1 MRSDSRG
8 HAPRFRSSVGLRL
21 LLALAGLVTFSSA
34 VALSLQDRALARDL
48 ERAAAAR
55 LERAAHAAGQLVAAH
70 QAALEERYRAVSG
83 TPQLRANLEV
93 QHPPTLAYYAGD
105 LQQREGA
112 LLLAFVDREGRA
124 IASAGDADLLA
135 AAIAAPASALSAHAG
150 KPYFIT
156 TTELRSE
163 AGLLGRLVAV
173 DAVDAAQVERWSD
186 LCGAPLAFGEPETRG
201 EFARVVAALPGLE
214 LRVGADLA
222 AERAALRHSREN
234 LALAGAVALA
244 LSLFASGLFTRGFVR
259 PIRAIQ
265 DAAER
270 IGAGDFATR
279 ISSARR
285 DEIGDVARAFDSMLD
300 HLQASRAEVAA
311 NLIELTRSRAH
322 LDNAQR
328 RARIGSFE
336 IDLVSGE
343 IEGSRQLRALYQLDE
358 SDKPIDPAELLGRVH
373 PDDRSAVAESISQ
386 AMRAGSPF
394 AADFRVLL
402 PDGVER
408 VVHCQAQVA
417 VGADGKPRKL
427 EGTAQDVTERRRAEE
442 QIRFLAHHDALTGL
456 GNRRMF
462 TDRLSASIE
471 NAQRRGL
478 MLGVLFLDLDHFKR
492 INDTLGHTLGDD
504 LLREVAARLV
514 QCVRA
519 SDAIGR
525 TGSEFA
531 SAISRLGGDEFTILV
546 DRIADPQGL
555 SLVAERILELLA
567 RPFNLGGHEVVVGA
581 SIGIAAWPLDGD
593 DGDALLRNA
602 DSAMYHAKEH
612 GRGQYQFYTES
623 MNAAALRRLEIEQRL
638 RAGIAHG
645 ELEVHYQPKLD
656 LRTQKV
662 AGFEA
667 LVRWR
672 DPERGLVSPG
682 EFIAV
687 AEQSG
692 LILAIGQFV
701 LEQACR
707 QIARWE
713 QDRNGTPAGFWR
725 VSVNVSA
732 RQFESGDL
740 VATVRRALDEA
751 GARAERLE
759 LEITEST
766 VMHDEKAVIATL
778 AQLRAL
784 GVAVSLDDFG
794 TGYSSLSYLRSL
806 PVDTL
811 KIDMAFVRNI
821 ANSEEDAALTAAIV
835 SMGKARGLRVIAE
848 GVETAEQRRLLTSF
862 GCDEIQGFLIAAALP
877 ADQAT
882 LVCRAGFAEES

>member
-1 MRSDSRG
+1 MRSDTRNRAPRG
-8 HAPRFRSSVGLRL
+8 RFRSSVGLRL

-48 ERAAAAR
+48 ERAAVARLDRAAR
-55 LERAAHAAGQLVAAH
+55 AAGQLVAAH
-70 QAALEERYRAVSG
+70 RAALEERYRAVSG

-105 LQQREGA
+105 LQRREGA
-112 LLLAFVDREGRA
+112 RLIAFVDRDGRA
-124 IASAGDADLLA
+124 IASSGDADLLGA
-135 AAIAAPASALSAHAG
+135 ALAAPGSALSAHAG

-156 TTELRSE
+156 TTELRSD
-163 AGLLGRLVAV
+163 AGSLGRLVAV
-173 DAVDAAQVERWSD
+173 DAVDAALVERWSD
-186 LCGAPLAFGEPETRG
+186 LCGAPLAFHAPETQG

-214 LRVGADLA
+214 LRVDADLA
-222 AERAALRHSREN
+222 AEHAALRHSREK
-234 LALAGAVALA
+234 LTLAGAVALA
-244 LSLFASGLFTRGFVR
+244 LSLLASVLFTRGFMR

-265 DAAER
+265 HATER
-270 IGAGDFATR
+270 IRGGDFATR
-279 ISSARR
+279 IASTRR
-285 DEIGDVARAFDSMLD
+285 DEIGDVERAFDAMLD
-300 HLQASRAEVAA
+300 HLQESRAQVAA
-311 NLIELTRSRAH
+311 HLAELTRSRTH

-336 IDLVSGE
+336 IDLATGE
-343 IEGSRQLRALYQLDE
+343 IEGSRQFRALYQLDE
-358 SDKPIDPAELLGRVH
+358 SDKPIDPGELLARVH
-373 PDDRSAVAESISQ
+373 ADDRRVVAESISQ
-386 AMRAGSPF
+386 AMRDGSPF
-394 AADFRVLL
+394 SADFRVVL
-402 PDGVER
+402 PDATER

-417 VGADGKPRKL
+417 EDEDGAPVRL

-462 TDRLSASIE
+462 TDRLRASIE
-471 NAQRRGL
+471 SAQRRGL

-492 INDTLGHTLGDD
+492 INDTLGHTLGDE
-504 LLREVAARLV
+504 LLRGVAARLT
-514 QCVRA
+514 QCVRT
-519 SDAIGR
+519 SDAVGR
-525 TGSEFA
+525 TGVFA

-546 DRIADPQGL
+546 DRIGDPQDL
-555 SLVAERILELLA
+555 SIVAARILELLA
-567 RPFNLGGHEVVVGA
+567 RPFDLGGHEVVIGA
-581 SIGIAAWPLDGD
+581 SIGIAAWPVDGD
-593 DGDALLRNA
+593 DVDTLLRNA

-623 MNAAALRRLEIEQRL
+623 MNATALRRLEIEERL
-638 RAGIAHG
+638 RGGIARG

-656 LRTQKV
+656 LRTQRV

-672 DPERGLVSPG
+672 DPERGLVPPG

-707 QIARWE
+707 QIAHWE
-713 QDRNGTPAGFWR
+713 GERNGAAGFWR

-740 VATVRRALDEA
+740 VETVRRALDET

-778 AQLRAL
+778 AQLRSL

-794 TGYSSLSYLRSL
+794 TGYSSLSYLRML

-821 ANSEEDAALTAAIV
+821 AHSDEDAALTAAIV

-848 GVETAEQRRLLTSF
+848 GVETAEQRRLLSSF

-882 LVCRAGFAEES
+882 RVRGAEFAEES

>member
-1 MRSDSRG
+1 MRNG
-8 HAPRFRSSVGLRL
+8 APRGRFRWTVGLRL
-21 LLALAGLVTFSSA
+21 LLALGGLVTFSSA
-34 VALSLQDRALARDL
+34 VALSLQDRALGSDL
-48 ERAAAAR
+48 ERAASARLDRAAR
-55 LERAAHAAGQLVAAH
+55 AAGQLVAAH
-70 QAALEERYRAVSG
+70 RASLEERYRAVSG

-93 QHPPTLAYYAGD
+93 QHPPTLAFYAGD
-105 LQQREGA
+105 LQRREGA
-112 LLLAFVDREGRA
+112 LLIAFVDRDGRA
-124 IASAGDADLLA
+124 IASAGDPDLLA
-135 AAIAAPASALSAHAG
+135 VALAAPASGLSANAG

-156 TTELRSE
+156 IAELRSE
-163 AGLLGRLVAV
+163 TGPLGRLVAV
-173 DAVDAAQVERWSD
+173 DAVDEPLVSRWSD
-186 LCGAPLAFGEPETRG
+186 LCGAPLAFHTPETQD

-234 LALAGAVALA
+234 LALAGAVALV
-244 LSLFASGLFTRGFVR
+244 LSLIASGLFTRGFVR
-259 PIRAIQ
+259 PILAIQ
-265 DAAER
+265 HATER
-270 IGAGDFATR
+270 IRSGDFATR
-279 ISSARR
+279 IATTRR
-285 DEIGDVARAFDSMLD
+285 DEIGDVARAFDAMLD
-300 HLQASRAEVAA
+300 HLQASRAEIAEHLA
-311 NLIELTRSRAH
+311 ELTRSRAH

-336 IDLVSGE
+336 IDLATGE
-343 IEGSRQLRALYQLDE
+343 IEGSLQLRALYQLEE
-358 SDKPIDPAELLGRVH
+358 SDKPIAPGELLSRVH
-373 PDDRSAVAESISQ
+373 PDDRNEVAESISQ
-386 AMRAGSPF
+386 AMRDGNPF
-394 AADFRVLL
+394 VADYRAVL

-408 VVHCQAQVA
+408 VIHCEAQVA
-417 VGADGKPRKL
+417 VGEDGRPVRL

-462 TDRLSASIE
+462 TERLRGSIE

-492 INDTLGHTLGDD
+492 INDTLGHTLGDE
-504 LLREVAARLV
+504 LLRGVAGRLV

-525 TGSEFA
+525 TGEFA
-531 SAISRLGGDEFTILV
+531 TAVSRLGGDEFTILV
-546 DRIADPQGL
+546 DRIGDPQDL
-555 SLVAERILELLA
+555 SVVATRILELLS
-567 RPFNLGGHEVVVGA
+567 RPFDLGSHEVVIGA
-581 SIGIAAWPLDGD
+581 SIGIAAWPLDGE

-638 RAGIAHG
+638 RAGIPRG
-645 ELEVHYQPKLD
+645 ELEVHYQPKVD
-656 LRTQKV
+656 LRSQRV

-672 DPERGLVSPG
+672 DPERGLVAPG
-682 EFIAV
+682 EFIGV

-692 LILAIGQFV
+692 LILTIGHFV

-713 QDRNGTPAGFWR
+713 QERHGVSGFWR

-740 VATVRRALDEA
+740 IESVRRVLAET

-778 AQLRAL
+778 AQLRAI

-821 ANSEEDAALTAAIV
+821 ANSDEDAALTAAIV

-848 GVETAEQRRLLTSF
+848 GVETPEQRRLLTEF
-862 GCDEIQGFLIAAALP
+862 GCDEIQGFLIAAAMP

-882 LVCRAGFAEES
+882 QVRGASFEAD

>member
-1 MRSDSRG
+1 
-8 HAPRFRSSVGLRL
+8 
-21 LLALAGLVTFSSA
+21 
-34 VALSLQDRALARDL
+34 
-48 ERAAAAR
+48 
-55 LERAAHAAGQLVAAH
+55 
-70 QAALEERYRAVSG
+70 
-83 TPQLRANLEV
+83 
-93 QHPPTLAYYAGD
+93 
-105 LQQREGA
+105 
-112 LLLAFVDREGRA
+112 
-124 IASAGDADLLA
+124 
-135 AAIAAPASALSAHAG
+135 
-150 KPYFIT
+150 
-156 TTELRSE
+156 
-163 AGLLGRLVAV
+163 
-173 DAVDAAQVERWSD
+173 
-186 LCGAPLAFGEPETRG
+186 
-201 EFARVVAALPGLE
+201 
-214 LRVGADLA
+214 
-222 AERAALRHSREN
+222 
-234 LALAGAVALA
+234 
-244 LSLFASGLFTRGFVR
+244 
-259 PIRAIQ
+259 
-265 DAAER
+265 
-270 IGAGDFATR
+270 
-279 ISSARR
+279 
-285 DEIGDVARAFDSMLD
+285 
-300 HLQASRAEVAA
+300 
-311 NLIELTRSRAH
+311 
-322 LDNAQR
+322 
-328 RARIGSFE
+328 
-336 IDLVSGE
+336 
-343 IEGSRQLRALYQLDE
+343 
-358 SDKPIDPAELLGRVH
+358 
-373 PDDRSAVAESISQ
+373 
-386 AMRAGSPF
+386 
-394 AADFRVLL
+394 
-402 PDGVER
+402 
-408 VVHCQAQVA
+408 
-417 VGADGKPRKL
+417 
-427 EGTAQDVTERRRAEE
+427 
-442 QIRFLAHHDALTGL
+442 
-456 GNRRMF
+456 
-462 TDRLSASIE
+462 
-471 NAQRRGL
+471 
-478 MLGVLFLDLDHFKR
+478 
-492 INDTLGHTLGDD
+492 
-504 LLREVAARLV
+504 
-514 QCVRA
+514 
-519 SDAIGR
+519 
-525 TGSEFA
+525 
-531 SAISRLGGDEFTILV
+531 
-546 DRIADPQGL
+546 
-555 SLVAERILELLA
+555 
-567 RPFNLGGHEVVVGA
+567 VVVGA

-638 RAGIAHG
+638 RAGG

-848 GVETAEQRRLLTSF
+848 GVETTAQRRLLTSF

-877 ADQAT
+877 ADQASA
-882 LVCRAGFAEES
+882 VRGAEFAEED